1 MYYVGNIMCDP
12 NYLEHHG
19 IEGMRWGYRRF
30 QDKNGR
36 LTPEGKKRY
45 GLESQASSKG
55 AAKAAGVVAGIAGAV
70 TGAAHI
76 ARNIHI
82 GAAAKAAK
90 EAASYGRQKWVS
102 GIVGAVAAA
111 VPGPGGTAAAL
122 TGLTG
127 AVFLKS
133 KQIGAQVASA
143 NHMLEAIK
151 YQNIRTVAASNAAVA
166 GASAVA
172 AMLNAKHKK
181 RVYEESKRNS

>member
-12 NYLEHHG
+12 HYLEHHG
-19 IEGMRWGYRRF
+19 ILGMKWGVRRY
-30 QDKNGR
+30 QNEDGT
-36 LTPEGKKRY
+36 LTVAGKKRY
-45 GLESQASSKG
+45 GSESQAVSKG
-55 AAKAAGVVAGIAGAV
+55 VAKAAGVVAGVAGAAA
-70 TGAAHI
+70 GAAHI

-102 GIVGAVAAA
+102 GIVGTVAAV
-111 VPGPGGTAAAL
+111 VPGPGGTAAAV

-151 YQNIRTVAASNAAVA
+151 YQNIRTVAASSAAVA